1 MNRILKLCMR
11 TAGGLLLGA
20 GAIAGGLLVNSERK
34 LNRTVE
40 VAVDPVPYATDAAAV
55 KRGEYLFVSRCA
67 ECHGEDGT
75 GRVFI
80 NKPAGLVL
88 AGANLTRGRGSAV
101 AGYTEADW
109 VRTLRHGVTPRG
121 RAMLAMPSQDFNRL
135 SDADLA
141 DIVAHVRALAP
152 RNAPEATVQLPLFIR
167 LAHGAGLIKT
177 PFERIDHAARPSPPL
192 QRAVSAEYGRYVAQL
207 CVGCHGPQWR
217 GGPIANGP
225 PGWPPAAALAGR
237 GSVLARYANVDQF
250 KTLLRTRT
258 RPDGTLAD
266 PVMPLNEHLDDA
278 DVEALFLF
286 FKSTLDEPSSPS
298 KDR

>member
-1 MNRILKLCMR
+1 MPEVWPSHEAPTLHAPRE
-11 TAGGLLLGA
+11 GGGA
-20 GAIAGGLLVNSERK
+20 RAVSGVLPTSTSERELMTSLARFIK
-34 LNRTVE
+34 I
-40 VAVDPVPYATDAAAV
+40 AAA
-55 KRGEYLFVSRCA
+55 
-67 ECHGEDGT
+67 
-75 GRVFI
+75 
-80 NKPAGLVL
+80 
-88 AGANLTRGRGSAV
+88 
-101 AGYTEADW
+101 
-109 VRTLRHGVTPRG
+109 
-121 RAMLAMPSQDFNRL
+121 
-135 SDADLA
+135 
-141 DIVAHVRALAP
+141 
-152 RNAPEATVQLPLFIR
+152 
-167 LAHGAGLIKT
+167 
-177 PFERIDHAARPSPPL
+177 DHTARPSPPL